1 MSRGKKILSFYD
13 DEDFGGGGRAPRKP
27 PDRFKVTLTTHS
39 GGDVGVHRLGVN
51 ALAYSDQEGV
61 LYSGGRDGCIR
72 QWDVQGA
79 GAPGRCRQLF
89 QGHND
94 WVTGVVSTADGRN
107 MVSCSH
113 DTSLKVWHAN
123 SFQPGNGEEGAIKLC
138 RPICSMVHHTDYVK
152 GIAYSPASGQVASVG
167 LDGNLFVWDL
177 GGGGNSTFPSF
188 SVTEEIDDGHK
199 NSIYAVAISADGNM
213 VVTGGTEETVRVWDL
228 RQRGGARRKRNN
240 SSTAAVELEGH
251 KGTIRCVSFVEGNGN
266 LCLSGGSDCTL
277 NAWDIRMGTSLF
289 SAKCHDDSLWAMA
302 VDGRGQSVFT
312 GSRGGGCPHR
322 PWDRGQRTRRL
333 RERSDPL
340 PPAQELAEDPALGVD
355 RGLVHPGREG
365 HPGGQAGREDP
376 RRGRDRQAPGPGK
389 PNGSRDDGQHGPAE
403 RVHMERDDREDHKGL
418 PEAGG
423 RRLSTDRGDP
433 RVRPGA
439 GGRGRSRQ
447 EEAKEAF
454 LETARPPTEM
464 VQRFLL
470 VREPVH
476 PAGRTGMLQVCT

>member
-312 GSRGGGCPHR
+312 GSRGGG
-322 PWDRGQRTRRL
+322 
-333 RERSDPL
+333 L
-340 PPAQELAEDPALGVD
+340 P
-355 RGLVHPGREG
+355 
-365 HPGGQAGREDP
+365 
-376 RRGRDRQAPGPGK
+376 APTLGPGTA
-389 PNGSRDDGQHGPAE
+389 NSSA
-403 RVHMERDDREDHKGL
+403 
-418 PEAGG
+418 
-423 RRLSTDRGDP
+423 P
-433 RVRPGA
+433 RTLRSSPSCTGA
-439 GGRGRSRQ
+439 R
-447 EEAKEAF
+447 
-454 LETARPPTEM
+454 
-464 VQRFLL
+464 
-470 VREPVH
+470 
-476 PAGRTGMLQVCT
+476 